1 MKRIFTT
8 LCACLVLIL
17 SVNAQDEQ
25 KKINEIKK
33 NLDFIYATGTSTK
46 DAEDA
51 RANARELLSL
61 EIEQWLK
68 DNVEGDFAGY
78 IAKSQSN
85 ISEIETRRG
94 NLIRAFVYVNK
105 ADILPYYKSESLIV
119 VNTQDDNSSP
129 VTVDTL
135 NIVQQQTPVQSQ
147 QVVQQNDAPE
157 HEIAEVTQQ
166 AALNPIFVPSAS
178 EREMLK
184 VKNLSGINKYISD
197 GSKTGNVTA
206 YGKYDANTKLFS
218 KSYLFV
224 FDKEGL
230 VLAVLRK
237 AGEIIINIS
246 TGNTD
251 AVSNYGRCG
260 VVWFQQKEN

>member
-105 ADILPYYKSESLIV
+105 ADILPYYKSESLMV
-119 VNTQDDNSSP
+119 VNTQNDDSQP
-129 VTVDTL
+129 VPVDTL
-135 NIVQQQTPVQSQ
+135 LIVQQKTSQ
-147 QVVQQNDAPE
+147 PQQAVQQNNVPE

-184 VKNLSGINKYISD
+184 VKDLSGINKYISD

-224 FDKEGL
+224 FDKEGQ